1 MKKLPDD
8 LTVEQL
14 KKNYD
19 LAKREYR
26 KAFKRARI
34 LDATDKGYMW
44 EAIHAKFPKY
54 QILPDSNHT
63 SYIKNNLLA
72 SIYTVGKSASLS
84 PTSEED
90 KDVVEAIN
98 MFIDNFWEVCDVG
111 YYQMQAGDRAALL
124 NLGITQVGWDANGDW
139 IGGDGIKGIPVYKN
153 INPLKFMR
161 DPYAIDLDHAGY
173 CITWDVY
180 HKSVIE
186 SDSRY
191 KDEFKKYLDKN
202 TGAGMNTD
210 VPTAYSDKTTNTLEN
225 NSDYYRIFIHWVRC
239 NDKIHEIHTVDNK
252 AVLYVK
258 EDIKP
263 SMFPFALCYCNIPNE
278 DLFGTSEPAKFFANS
293 LAYNMMN
300 SIYLTAEFKNQRPP
314 RFVNTQSGLNI
325 QAFAKHGNDADRVF
339 PVNGDASRAVHYQA
353 YPTPSATAY
362 NVNKGIADDITN
374 LSGIDGHYTG
384 RDTGSILTT
393 GGIDSMLAQATMIDL
408 PKISMYE
415 EYAKRLTKLT
425 VYNFIEF
432 SAKRSYI
439 QLDPVTGKVTSQTV
453 DFPNISP
460 ELVFSYVININSQL
474 PKNKQTYAE
483 KADMLMEKQMQY
495 KQAGLDVDLI
505 TPEEWLMFQDFPQRE
520 YLAERMNIQRN
531 YNALEDVASTIFNF
545 AEATNN
551 GVDPEEAI
559 NYIAQQK
566 RAEQT
571 PGMEPEPMPM
581 PQGAP
586 MEGVPMEQPEVPQ
599 MF

>member
-1 MKKLPDD
+1 MKTLPDK
-8 LTVEQL
+8 LTIEQL

-19 LAKREYR
+19 LAQREYR

-44 EAIHAKFPKY
+44 EAIRAKFPRY

-72 SIYTVGKSASLS
+72 SIYTVGKSASLA
-84 PTSEED
+84 PTSEND
-90 KDVVEAIN
+90 KDVVEAMN
-98 MFIDNFWEVCDVG
+98 MFLDNFWEVCNVG
-111 YYQMQAGDRAALL
+111 YYQLQAGDRAALL
-124 NLGITQVGWDANGDW
+124 NLGITQVGWDNNGEW

-202 TGAGMNTD
+202 EGLGLNTD
-210 VPTAYSDKTTNTLEN
+210 VPKAFTDKTTNTVEN
-225 NSDYYRIFIHWVRC
+225 NANYYRIFVHWVRC
-239 NDKIHEIHTVDNK
+239 NNKIHEIHTVDNK

-263 SMFPFALCYCNIPNE
+263 SMFPFAMCYCNLPNE

-293 LAYNMMN
+293 LAYNMLN
-300 SIYLTAEFKNQRPP
+300 SIFLTAEFKNQRPP

-339 PVNGDASRAVHYQA
+339 PVNGDASRAVHYQT
-353 YPTPSATAY
+353 YPTPSAAAY
-362 NVNKGIADDITN
+362 SVGKGVADDIKT

-408 PKISMYE
+408 PKISLYE

-425 VYNFIEF
+425 IYNLLEF

-439 QLDPVTGKVTSQTV
+439 KLNPATGKVETLTV
-453 DFPNISP
+453 DFPNISSD
-460 ELVFSYVININSQL
+460 LVFNYVININSQL

-531 YNALEDVASTIFNF
+531 YNALEDVAATIFNF
-545 AEATNN
+545 AEQTNA
-551 GVDPEEAI
+551 GVPPEEAI

-571 PGMEPEPMPM
+571 PGAEAPPNPMG
-581 PQGAP
+581 GAP
-586 MEGVPMEQPEVPQ
+586 VEGVPPEAMEEVPQ

>member
-1 MKKLPDD
+1 MNQIKLPDK
-8 LTVEQL
+8 LTIEGL
-14 KKNYD
+14 KKNYE

-26 KAFKRARI
+26 RAFRRARI

-63 SYIKNNLLA
+63 SYIKNNILA
-72 SIYTVGKSASLS
+72 SIYTVGKSANLA

-98 MFIDNFWEVCDVG
+98 MFLDNFWEVCNVG

-124 NLGITQVGWDANGDW
+124 NLGITQVGWDADGDW
-139 IGGDGIKGIPVYKN
+139 IGGDGVKGVPVYKN

-173 CITWDVY
+173 CITWDEY

-186 SDSRY
+186 ADSRY
-191 KDEFKKYLDKN
+191 KDAFKKYIEKN
-202 TGAGMNTD
+202 DGLGLNTD
-210 VPTAYSDKTTNTLEN
+210 VPTPKTDRASGTIEN
-225 NSDYYRIFIHWVRC
+225 RSNYYRIFIHWVRVK
-239 NDKIHEIHTVDNK
+239 DKIHEIHTVDNK
-252 AVLYVK
+252 EVLFVK

-263 SMFPFALCYCNIPNE
+263 SLFPFALCYCNLPNE

-293 LAYNMMN
+293 LAYNMIN
-300 SIYLTAEFKNQRPP
+300 SIFLTAEFKNQRPP
-314 RFVNTQSGLNI
+314 RFVNTQSGLNV

-339 PVNGDASRAVHYQA
+339 PVNGDASRAVHYQT
-353 YPTPSATAY
+353 YPTPSQGAY
-362 NVNKGIADDITN
+362 SVNKGIADDIKS

-408 PKISMYE
+408 PKINLYE

-425 VYNFIEF
+425 IYNLLEF

-439 QLDPVTGKVTSQTV
+439 KLDPVTHKVETKTV
-453 DFPNISP
+453 DFPNINS
-460 ELVFSYVININSQL
+460 EIVFNYIININSQL

-495 KQAGLDVDLI
+495 KQAGLEVDLI

-520 YLAERMNIQRN
+520 YLAERMNIQRD

-545 AEATNN
+545 AEATNQ
-551 GVDPEEAI
+551 GVPPEEAI

-571 PGMEPEPMPM
+571 PGGVMPEPLA
-581 PQGAP
+581 AP
-586 MEGVPMEQPEVPQ
+586 PAEGVPTAEEVPQ